1 MSAVLTCLD
10 FTRDFREY
18 KKEAN
23 QEIVDAKK
31 ELELFVHVSEALR
44 LAENMEKYAREAVS
58 ELETAK
64 RHIEFRMD
72 EWLRKYDRDYNQMQE
87 RKISNAHYDG
97 YSEGYEAGKDQG
109 ERAARIKVKQ
119 EIADEKRKKEHE
131 ELEKHKNSTKIVSE
145 RLIDVGK
152 PRIVA
157 VNSTFEHKR
166 NQTGKQVSGVKSNYA
181 YRNPVM
187 APYDLH
193 NMTSNHTY
201 TNHTHSAKNPRHTSS
216 SRKPTSATK
225 SSSGSKSF
233 GIESVE
239 TSNYKTDA
247 DINNRTASFSGNT
260 ATNSL
265 KGSAGPTHP
274 STASGSKHI
283 GSSSSQ
289 SLSGSA
295 SGGSTRPTTR
305 PVHGSSAHDASHRSA
320 KPTGSPSKP
329 AGLFSRGRASSNTK
343 FIFKFV

>member
-18 KKEAN
+18 QKEAN

-119 EIADEKRKKEHE
+119 EIADEKRKKERE

-166 NQTGKQVSGVKSNYA
+166 NQIGKQVSGVKSNYA

-201 TNHTHSAKNPRHTSS
+201 TNHTHSARNPRHTSS

-225 SSSGSKSF
+225 NSSGSKS
-233 GIESVE
+233 S
-239 TSNYKTDA
+239 SNA
-247 DINNRTASFSGNT
+247 INKGTASFSGNV

-265 KGSAGPTHP
+265 KGSAGPIHP

-295 SGGSTRPTTR
+295 SGGSTRPATR
-305 PVHGSSAHDASHRSA
+305 PVHGSSTHDASHRSA

-329 AGLFSRGRASSNTK
+329 SGLFSRGRASSNTK